1 MVKLLFHFLNGKD
14 APCVCWEAAN
24 LGCDH
29 SRSSA
34 FFLNLYLPSSNK
46 FIGLLG
52 LDSFCLHAWSVH
64 LTLDQPR
71 SNRIN
76 LSLTMS
82 LLSCVNSL
90 SFKTGLS
97 LSVRGLFNQA
107 PNYQRAIQAGK
118 NARHHRFALWVWRG
132 DDLEGYFG
140 DLGAWAQR
148 RIKELVVDLAIPC
161 IVYNN

>member
-1 MVKLLFHFLNGKD
+1 MAVDMVKLLFHFLNGKE

-107 PNYQRAIQAGK
+107 PNYQRAIQQGK
-118 NARHHRFALWVWRG
+118 THATIGLPCECGEVTIWRDISVIWERG
-132 DDLEGYFG
+132 LRGG
-140 DLGAWAQR
+140 
-148 RIKELVVDLAIPC
+148 
-161 IVYNN
+161 